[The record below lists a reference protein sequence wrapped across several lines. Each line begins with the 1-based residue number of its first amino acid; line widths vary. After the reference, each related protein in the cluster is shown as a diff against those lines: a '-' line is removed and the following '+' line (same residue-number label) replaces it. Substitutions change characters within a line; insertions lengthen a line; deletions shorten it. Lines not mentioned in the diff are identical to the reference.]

1 MGVYLRRRLLTTIP
15 VLLGVSL
22 VVFLMLHF
30 LPGDPVLMMLTEH
43 RGGGAPT
50 ISGSI
55 TQEMYDN
62 MRHQLGLD
70 RPLPV
75 QFASFLSGVLRGDL
89 GTSFRGGEPV
99 RELIVRNLPYT
110 IQLAVASFGVAM
122 VAGFVLGIIAGVKR
136 GSWIDSLTMT
146 IAAAGVSMP
155 SFWLGIMLLLIF
167 SVHLNLVPAVAR
179 AADWRSLILPAIA
192 LGFSASAIIARLVR
206 SSLVE
211 AMQQDYV
218 QTARA
223 KGLREQAVVV
233 RHALKNA
240 LIPVVT
246 VGGLQ
251 FGNLLGGTVVIET
264 VFARPGIGHIT
275 VNGILERDF
284 PVVQGVVLVSALTYV
299 LANFLVDLTYTWID
313 PRIRFGGGT

>member
-1 MGVYLRRRLLTTIP
+1 MGPYVRRRLLTTIP

-22 VVFLMLHF
+22 VVFLMLHL

-50 ISGSI
+50 VSGSI

-75 QFASFLSGVLRGDL
+75 QFAAFLGGVLRGDL

-99 RELIVRNLPYT
+99 GELIARNLPYT
-110 IQLAVASFGVAM
+110 VQLAAASFGVAM
-122 VAGFVLGIIAGVKR
+122 AVGFSLGVIAAVRR
-136 GSWIDSLTMT
+136 GTWIDSLTMA

-223 KGLREQAVVV
+223 KGLQERAVVV

-246 VGGLQ
+246 VGGLL
-251 FGNLLGGTVVIET
+251 FGNLLGGAVVIET

-299 LANFLVDLTYTWID
+299 LANFLVDVTYTWID
-313 PRIRFGGGT
+313 PRIRFGGGA

>member
-1 MGVYLRRRLLTTIP
+1 MGAYIRRRLLTTIP

-22 VVFLMLHF
+22 AVFLMLHL

-75 QFASFLSGVLRGDL
+75 QFASFLGGVLRGDL

-99 RELIVRNLPYT
+99 GELIARNLPYT
-110 IQLAVASFGVAM
+110 IQLAAASFGVAM
-122 VAGFVLGIIAGVKR
+122 AAGFSLGVIAAVRR
-136 GSWIDSLTMT
+136 GTWIDSLTMA

-192 LGFSASAIIARLVR
+192 LGFGASAIIARLVR

-223 KGLREQAVVV
+223 KGLEERAVVV

-246 VGGLQ
+246 VGGLL
-251 FGNLLGGTVVIET
+251 FGNLLGGAVVIET

-313 PRIRFGGGT
+313 PRIRFGGGA

>member
-1 MGVYLRRRLLTTIP
+1 MGAYIRRRVLTTIP

-22 VVFLMLHF
+22 VVFLMLHL

-75 QFASFLSGVLRGDL
+75 QFASFLGGVLRGDL

-122 VAGFVLGIIAGVKR
+122 VAGFVLGVIAGVRR
-136 GSWIDSLTMT
+136 GTWVDSLTMT

-155 SFWLGIMLLLIF
+155 SFWLGIMLLLVF

-223 KGLREQAVVV
+223 KGLQEGSVVV

-251 FGNLLGGTVVIET
+251 FGNLLGGAVVIET

>member
-1 MGVYLRRRLLTTIP
+1 MGPYVRRRLLTTIP

-22 VVFLMLHF
+22 VVFLMLHL

-50 ISGSI
+50 VSGSI

-75 QFASFLSGVLRGDL
+75 QFAAFLGGVLRGDL

-99 RELIVRNLPYT
+99 GELIARNLPYT
-110 IQLAVASFGVAM
+110 IQLAAASFGVAM
-122 VAGFVLGIIAGVKR
+122 AVGFSLGVIAAVRR
-136 GSWIDSLTMT
+136 GTWIDSLTMA

-223 KGLREQAVVV
+223 KGLQERAVVV

-246 VGGLQ
+246 VGGLL
-251 FGNLLGGTVVIET
+251 FGNLLGGAVVIET

-313 PRIRFGGGT
+313 PRIRFGGGA

>member
-1 MGVYLRRRLLTTIP
+1 MGAYLRRRLLTTIP

-22 VVFLMLHF
+22 VVFLMLHL

-75 QFASFLSGVLRGDL
+75 QFASFLGGVLRGDL
-89 GTSFRGGEPV
+89 GTSFRGVEPV

-110 IQLAVASFGVAM
+110 IQLALASFGVAM
-122 VAGFVLGIIAGVKR
+122 LAGFLLGVIAGVRR
-136 GSWIDSLTMT
+136 GTWIDSLTMT

-155 SFWLGIMLLLIF
+155 SFWLGIMLLLVF
-167 SVHLNLVPAVAR
+167 SVHLNIVPAVAR
-179 AADWRSLILPAIA
+179 AADWRSLILPAVA

-223 KGLREQAVVV
+223 KGLREGAVVV

-299 LANFLVDLTYTWID
+299 LANLLVDLTYTWID

>member
-1 MGVYLRRRLLTTIP
+1 MIP
-15 VLLGVSL
+15 VVLGVSL

-30 LPGDPVLMMLTEH
+30 LPGDPVLLMLTEH

-75 QFASFLSGVLRGDL
+75 QFASFLAGILRGDL

-99 RELIVRNLPYT
+99 LELIVRNLPYT
-110 IQLAVASFGVAM
+110 IQLAVASLGVAM
-122 VAGFVLGIIAGVKR
+122 VLGFVLGVIAGVKR
-136 GSWIDSLTMT
+136 GTWIDGLTMT
-146 IAAAGVSMP
+146 VAVAGVSMP
-155 SFWLGIMLLLIF
+155 SFWLGIMLLVIF

-179 AADWRSLILPAIA
+179 AADLRSLILPAIA
-192 LGFSASAIIARLVR
+192 LGFATSAFIARLVR

-211 AMQQDYV
+211 TLKQDYV

-223 KGLREQAVVV
+223 KGLQERSIVV

-246 VGGLQ
+246 VVGLQ

-264 VFARPGIGHIT
+264 VFGRPGIGHIV
-275 VNGILERDF
+275 VNAILERDF

-299 LANFLVDLTYTWID
+299 LANFIVDLTYTWID
-313 PRIRFGGGT
+313 PRIRFGGGA

>member
-1 MGVYLRRRLLTTIP
+1 MGAYVRRRVLTTIP

-22 VVFLMLHF
+22 VVFLMLHL

-75 QFASFLSGVLRGDL
+75 QFASFLGGVLQGDL

-99 RELIVRNLPYT
+99 RELIARNLPYT

-122 VAGFVLGIIAGVKR
+122 AAGFVLGVIAGIRR
-136 GSWIDSLTMT
+136 GTWIDSLTMA

-155 SFWLGIMLLLIF
+155 SFWLGIMLLLVF

-223 KGLREQAVVV
+223 KGLREASVVV

>member
-1 MGVYLRRRLLTTIP
+1 MGAYVRRRLLTMIP
-15 VLLGVSL
+15 VVLGVSL
-22 VVFLMLHF
+22 IVFLMLHL
-30 LPGDPVLMMLTEH
+30 LPGDPVMMMLTEH

-50 ISGSI
+50 ISGNI

-75 QFASFLSGVLRGDL
+75 QFASFLGGVLRGDL

-99 RELIVRNLPYT
+99 LELIARNLPYT
-110 IQLAVASFGVAM
+110 IQLAAASLGVAM
-122 VAGFVLGIIAGVKR
+122 LLGFALGVIAGVKR
-136 GSWIDSLTMT
+136 GTWIDSLTMT
-146 IAAAGVSMP
+146 IAAAGVSIP
-155 SFWLGIMLLLIF
+155 SFWLGIMLLVIF
-167 SVHLNLVPAVAR
+167 AVHLKLVPAVGR
-179 AADWRSLILPAIA
+179 ASDLQSLILPAVA
-192 LGFSASAIIARLVR
+192 LGFAASAFIARLVR

-211 AMQQDYV
+211 TLQQDYV
-218 QTARA
+218 RTARA
-223 KGLREQAVVV
+223 KGLRETGVVV
-233 RHALKNA
+233 GHALKNA

-246 VGGLQ
+246 VVGLQ

-264 VFARPGIGHIT
+264 VFARPGIGHIV

-299 LANFLVDLTYTWID
+299 FANFLVDLTYTWID
-313 PRIRFGGGT
+313 PRIRFGGAT

>member
-15 VLLGVSL
+15 VVLGVSL
-22 VVFLMLHF
+22 VVFLMLHL

-75 QFASFLSGVLRGDL
+75 QFASFLGGVLRGDL

-122 VAGFVLGIIAGVKR
+122 AAGFLLGVIAGVKR
-136 GSWIDSLTMT
+136 GTWIDSLTMT

-155 SFWLGIMLLLIF
+155 SFWLGIMLLLVF
-167 SVHLNLVPAVAR
+167 SVYLNLVPAVAR

-223 KGLREQAVVV
+223 KGLRERTVVV

-299 LANFLVDLTYTWID
+299 LANFAVDLVYTWID

>member
-1 MGVYLRRRLLTTIP
+1 MGAYIRRRLLTTIP

-22 VVFLMLHF
+22 VVFLMLHL

-50 ISGSI
+50 VSGSI

-75 QFASFLSGVLRGDL
+75 QFAAFLGGVLRGDL

-99 RELIVRNLPYT
+99 GELIARNLPYT
-110 IQLAVASFGVAM
+110 VQLAAASFGVAM
-122 VAGFVLGIIAGVKR
+122 AVGFSLGVIAAVRR
-136 GSWIDSLTMT
+136 GTWIDSLTMA

-192 LGFSASAIIARLVR
+192 LGFGASAIIARLVR

-223 KGLREQAVVV
+223 KGLQERAVVV

-246 VGGLQ
+246 VGGLL
-251 FGNLLGGTVVIET
+251 FGNLLGGAVVIET

-299 LANFLVDLTYTWID
+299 LANFLVDVTYTWID
-313 PRIRFGGGT
+313 PRIRFGGGA

>member
-1 MGVYLRRRLLTTIP
+1 MVP

-22 VVFLMLHF
+22 AVFLMLHL

-75 QFASFLSGVLRGDL
+75 QFASFLGGVLRGDL

-99 RELIVRNLPYT
+99 RELIARNLPYT

-122 VAGFVLGIIAGVKR
+122 IAGFVLGVIAGIKR

-155 SFWLGIMLLLIF
+155 SFWLGIMLLLVF
-167 SVHLNLVPAVAR
+167 AVHLNLVPAVAR

-192 LGFSASAIIARLVR
+192 LGFGASAIIARLVR

-223 KGLREQAVVV
+223 KGLRERAVVV

-299 LANFLVDLTYTWID
+299 VANFLVDLTYTWID
-313 PRIRFGGGT
+313 PRIRVGGGT

>member
-1 MGVYLRRRLLTTIP
+1 MGAYLRRRLLTTIP

-22 VVFLMLHF
+22 VVFLMLHL
-30 LPGDPVLMMLTEH
+30 LPGDPVMMMLTEH

-62 MRHQLGLD
+62 LRHQLGLD

-75 QFASFLSGVLRGDL
+75 QFASFLGGVLRGDL

-110 IQLAVASFGVAM
+110 IQLALASFGVAM
-122 VAGFVLGIIAGVKR
+122 LAGFLLGVIAGVRR
-136 GSWIDSLTMT
+136 GTWIDSLTMT

-155 SFWLGIMLLLIF
+155 SFWLGIMLLLVF
-167 SVHLNLVPAVAR
+167 SVHLNIVPAVAR
-179 AADWRSLILPAIA
+179 AADWRSLILPAVA

-223 KGLREQAVVV
+223 KGLREGAVVV

-299 LANFLVDLTYTWID
+299 LANLLVDLTYTWID

>member
-1 MGVYLRRRLLTTIP
+1 MGAYIRRRVLTTIP

-22 VVFLMLHF
+22 VVFLMLHL

-75 QFASFLSGVLRGDL
+75 QFASFLGGVLRGDL

-122 VAGFVLGIIAGVKR
+122 VAGFILGVIAGVRR
-136 GSWIDSLTMT
+136 GTWIDSLTMT

-206 SSLVE
+206 SSLVD

-223 KGLREQAVVV
+223 KGLREESVVV

-251 FGNLLGGTVVIET
+251 FGNLLGGAVVIET

>member
-1 MGVYLRRRLLTTIP
+1 
-15 VLLGVSL
+15 
-22 VVFLMLHF
+22 MLHF

-75 QFASFLSGVLRGDL
+75 QFASFLGGVLRGDL

-122 VAGFVLGIIAGVKR
+122 IAGFILGVIAGVKR

-206 SSLVE
+206 SSLVD

>member
-1 MGVYLRRRLLTTIP
+1 
-15 VLLGVSL
+15 
-22 VVFLMLHF
+22 
-30 LPGDPVLMMLTEH
+30 
-43 RGGGAPT
+43 
-50 ISGSI
+50 
-55 TQEMYDN
+55 
-62 MRHQLGLD
+62 
-70 RPLPV
+70 
-75 QFASFLSGVLRGDL
+75 
-89 GTSFRGGEPV
+89 
-99 RELIVRNLPYT
+99 
-110 IQLAVASFGVAM
+110 
-122 VAGFVLGIIAGVKR
+122 
-136 GSWIDSLTMT
+136 
-146 IAAAGVSMP
+146 
-155 SFWLGIMLLLIF
+155 MLLLVF

-192 LGFSASAIIARLVR
+192 LGFGASAIIARLVR

-223 KGLREQAVVV
+223 KGLQERAVVV

-246 VGGLQ
+246 VGGLL
-251 FGNLLGGTVVIET
+251 FGNLLGGAVVIET

-299 LANFLVDLTYTWID
+299 LANFLVDVTYTWID
-313 PRIRFGGGT
+313 PRIRFGGGA

>member
-1 MGVYLRRRLLTTIP
+1 MGAYVRRRLLTTIP
-15 VLLGVSL
+15 VVLGVSL
-22 VVFLMLHF
+22 VVFLMLHL

-50 ISGSI
+50 VSGSI

-75 QFASFLSGVLRGDL
+75 QFASFLGGVLRGDL

-99 RELIVRNLPYT
+99 REMIVRNLPYT
-110 IQLAVASFGVAM
+110 IQLAVASLGVAI
-122 VAGFVLGIIAGVKR
+122 AIGFILGIIAGVKR
-136 GSWIDSLTMT
+136 GTWIDGLTMT
-146 IAAAGVSMP
+146 VAAAGVSMP

-167 SVHLNLVPAVAR
+167 SVHLNLVPAVGR
-179 AADWRSLILPAIA
+179 AADPQSLILPAAA
-192 LGFSASAIIARLVR
+192 LGFGASAIIARLVR

-211 AMQQDYV
+211 ALQQDYV
-218 QTARA
+218 RTARA
-223 KGLREQAVVV
+223 KGLREGGVVI

-246 VGGLQ
+246 VVGLQ
-251 FGNLLGGTVVIET
+251 FGNLLGGTVVVET
-264 VFARPGIGHIT
+264 VFGRPGIGQIT
-275 VNGILERDF
+275 VNSILERDF

-299 LANFLVDLTYTWID
+299 LANFIVDLTYTWID
-313 PRIRFGGGT
+313 PRIRFGG